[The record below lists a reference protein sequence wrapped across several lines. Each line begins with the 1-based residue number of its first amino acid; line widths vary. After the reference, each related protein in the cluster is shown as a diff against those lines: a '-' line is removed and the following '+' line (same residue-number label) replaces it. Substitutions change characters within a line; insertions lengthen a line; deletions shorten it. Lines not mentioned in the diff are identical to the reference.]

1 MSSLRRR
8 LSRLYQGGVI
18 VEIKE
23 AFDILLKKD
32 KVNEA
37 LELVRNNKS
46 EVTCILIEK
55 LQYAI
60 NNVEVQQKTETD
72 CDLGCVLNLLADL
85 EAKNAF
91 QILIKILEFRD
102 QNVFLGIEHMT
113 PLFLGNVLC
122 KTASNE
128 KDVLTLENY
137 AVRQDIQEANKLS
150 AYYAVCAF
158 YTMNDKNSEKLE
170 AFNKKMVLSFN
181 EVGYDYDDNHGL
193 LLQVIDYSIKKE
205 YFDLYEDIQS
215 LLIKLII
222 QSSCG
227 YNFSGFKSYF
237 EYLYKIDP
245 LMPAKINNVKVYIRN
260 LRNCTDKEIFQ
271 FDTLSNV
278 GKYLFSKILGSV
290 ELANCEII
298 KMTVKQLN
306 HYPYND
312 RKVPCTD
319 EQYYEE
325 ICYYLDICEV
335 PKKKYIYAKELYESI
350 FGNDYLDL
358 IQKIETLVKVTKKQK
373 ELLREETEKIIKKEN
388 DNRLVRKDIEG
399 SKEKIVELHFREKG
413 LSALYKCEDS
423 HESGLL
429 IYYLREL
436 NNFFGMFCEDIG
448 NADKVDTK
456 LREISIKDIRF
467 HDNLIDKMF
476 GKYKRVIA
484 QFNDLVDESPY
495 NTLYKIF
502 YKIKFIPFAEKIQS
516 GIWHKLRS
524 LDESKQIKL
533 ELENKINAHPL
544 NPQSLSDCFK
554 KDISQYCKRLENFL
568 CESVTQIRECISK
581 SICLKKRETVIEQCL
596 LLVEKGEDE
605 LAINLLPIQ
614 IEGLFVDLLEYSTI
628 YEYIGDIK
636 QYKSILN
643 CDLVQK
649 IDFGRGKNINLPFDA
664 IAYFDYY
671 FNNIVRNTVA
681 HGNYDLLVKR
691 GRINEESNIDIV
703 NITVIKRVVVLELLL
718 DLQYLVYTISEINEI
733 DTANKY
739 IAEVYENYLSSN
751 KEGDMD
757 IFYECLFD
765 DLSGRRNRYKLSD
778 YNSGIF
784 VTYDPLQL
792 FYWIFN
798 PYYEKYLNIEQL
810 NKIRDMICS
819 PGFWKIVSEKLSMKE
834 TFWYS
839 KFGTKKFQAII
850 NRMFN
855 LDLQADVKSIIVRV
869 NAKLRDLQ
877 E

>member
-1 MSSLRRR
+1 M
-8 LSRLYQGGVI
+8 
-18 VEIKE
+18 EIKE

-37 LELVRNNKS
+37 LKLVRNNKS
-46 EVTCILIEK
+46 EVICILIEK

-60 NNVEVQQKTETD
+60 SNVEVQQKNETD
-72 CDLGCVLNLLADL
+72 CDLECVLNLLADL

-102 QNVFLGIEHMT
+102 QNVFLGIEHMS
-113 PLFLGNVLC
+113 PSFFGNILY

-128 KDVLTLENY
+128 KEVLILENY
-137 AVRQDIQEANKLS
+137 ALRQDIQGVNKLS
-150 AYYAVCAF
+150 AYYAVYAF
-158 YTMNDKNSEKLE
+158 YTIKDKNSEKLE
-170 AFNKKMVLSFN
+170 AFNRKMVLSFN
-181 EVGYDYDDNHGL
+181 EAGYDYNDNHGL
-193 LLQVIDYSIKKE
+193 LLQVIDYSIKKK

-222 QSSCG
+222 QSSWG
-227 YNFSGFKSYF
+227 YNFIGFKSYF

-245 LMPAKINNVKVYIRN
+245 LMPAKIYNVKAYIRN

-271 FDTLSNV
+271 CDTLPDV

-298 KMTVKQLN
+298 KITIKQLN
-306 HYPYND
+306 HYPCND
-312 RKVPCTD
+312 RKAPCTD
-319 EQYYEE
+319 EQYYKE

-335 PKKKYIYAKELYESI
+335 PKKKYLYAKELYKSI
-350 FGNDYLDL
+350 FGNDYLNL
-358 IQKIETLVKVTKKQK
+358 VQKIETLVKTTKKQK
-373 ELLREETEKIIKKEN
+373 EQLRKETEKIIKKEN
-388 DNRLVRKDIEG
+388 CNRLVRKDIEG
-399 SKEKIVELHFREKG
+399 SKGKIIELHFKEKG
-413 LSALYKCEDS
+413 LSALYKCENS

-429 IYYLREL
+429 IYYLHEL
-436 NNFFGMFCEDIG
+436 NNFFSMFCEDID
-448 NADKVDTK
+448 NADKVDVK
-456 LREISIKDIRF
+456 LREISIKAICI
-467 HDNLIDKMF
+467 HDKLIDEKF

-484 QFNDLVDESPY
+484 QFNHLIDESPY

-502 YKIKFIPFAEKIQS
+502 YKIKFIPFAEKIQL

-524 LDESKQIKL
+524 DDEVKEIKL
-533 ELENKINAHPL
+533 ELENKINTHPL

-554 KDISQYCKRLENFL
+554 KDISQYCKILEGFL
-568 CESVTQIRECISK
+568 CESATQIRECISK

-605 LAINLLPIQ
+605 LVINLLPIQ

-628 YEYIGDIK
+628 YEYIKDIK
-636 QYKSILN
+636 QYKSILSR
-643 CDLVQK
+643 DLVQK
-649 IDFGRGKNINLPFDA
+649 IDFSRGKNINLPFDA

-691 GRINEESNIDIV
+691 GRVDEENNIDIV
-703 NITVIKRVVVLELLL
+703 NIKVIKRVIALELLL

-733 DTANKY
+733 DTANRY
-739 IAEVYENYLSSN
+739 ITEVYVNYLSSN
-751 KEGDMD
+751 KEGAMD

-778 YNSGIF
+778 YKSEIF

-798 PYYEKYLNIEQL
+798 PYYEKYLDTEQL
-810 NKIRDMICS
+810 NKIRDMVCS
-819 PGFWKIVSEKLSMKE
+819 LGFWSIVKEKLSAKE
-834 TFWYS
+834 TFRYN
-839 KFGTKKFQAII
+839 KFDAKKFQVII
-850 NRMFN
+850 NRMFT
-855 LDLQADVKSIIVRV
+855 LDLQTDVRSIIVKV
-869 NAKLRDLQ
+869 NDRLRDFQ
-877 E
+877 K

>member
-1 MSSLRRR
+1 M
-8 LSRLYQGGVI
+8 
-18 VEIKE
+18 EAKE

-32 KVNEA
+32 KVKEA
-37 LELVRNNKS
+37 LEFVHNNKA
-46 EVTCILIEK
+46 EAIRILIEK
-55 LQYAI
+55 LQHAI
-60 NNVEVQQKTETD
+60 NNVEVQQKNETD

-91 QILIKILEFRD
+91 QTLIKILEFRD
-102 QNVFLGIEHMT
+102 PNVFLGIEHMS
-113 PLFLGNVLC
+113 PLFLGNVLF

-128 KDVLTLENY
+128 KDILTLENY
-137 AVRQDIQEANKLS
+137 AVRQDIQESNKLS

-158 YTMNDKNSEKLE
+158 YTINDKNSEKLE
-170 AFNKKMVLSFN
+170 VFNKKMVLSFN
-181 EVGYDYDDNHGL
+181 EAGYDYDDNHVL

-205 YFDLYEDIQS
+205 YFDLYEDIQA

-222 QSSCG
+222 QSSWG

-245 LMPAKINNVKVYIRN
+245 LVPAKIYNVKAYIRN

-271 FDTLSNV
+271 FDALSDV
-278 GKYLFSKILGSV
+278 GKYLFSKILGSIESV
-290 ELANCEII
+290 NCEII
-298 KMTVKQLN
+298 KMAVKQLN

-312 RKVPCTD
+312 RKIPCTD

-325 ICYYLDICEV
+325 LCYYLDICEV
-335 PKKKYIYAKELYESI
+335 PKKKYVYAKEMYESI
-350 FGNDYLDL
+350 FRNDYLDL
-358 IQKIETLVKVTKKQK
+358 IKKIETLVKITKKQK
-373 ELLREETEKIIKKEN
+373 EQLREETEKIIKKEN
-388 DNRLVRKDIEG
+388 DNRLVQKDIEG
-399 SKEKIVELHFREKG
+399 SKGKIVELHFKEKG

-436 NNFFGMFCEDIG
+436 KKFFGMFCEDID
-448 NADKVDTK
+448 NVDKVDAK
-456 LREISIKDIRF
+456 LREISIKDICF
-467 HDNLIDKMF
+467 HDNLIDERF
-476 GKYKRVIA
+476 GKYKRMIV
-484 QFNDLVDESPY
+484 QFKDLVDESPY
-495 NTLYKIF
+495 DTLYKIF
-502 YKIKFIPFAEKIQS
+502 YKIKFIPFAEKIQL

-524 LDESKQIKL
+524 DDESKQIKL

-568 CESVTQIRECISK
+568 CESATQIRECISK

-643 CDLVQK
+643 RDLVQK

-691 GRINEESNIDIV
+691 GRINEEGNIHTV
-703 NITVIKRVVVLELLL
+703 NINVIKRVVALELLL

-739 IAEVYENYLSSN
+739 ITEVYENYLSSN
-751 KEGDMD
+751 KEEDMD

-778 YNSGIF
+778 YKSGIF
-784 VTYDPLQL
+784 VTYEPLQL

-798 PYYEKYLNIEQL
+798 PYYEKFLNNVKL
-810 NKIRDMICS
+810 NTIREEVCS
-819 PGFWKIVSEKLSMKE
+819 LKFWKYIKGKLVAIKE
-834 TFWYS
+834 FGFR
-839 KFGTKKFQAII
+839 KFDSTKFQMII
-850 NRMFN
+850 NRIFKFTMT
-855 LDLQADVKSIIVRV
+855 DDVKKIVGEV
-869 NAKLRDLQ
+869 NAELNVYRKQ
-877 E
+877 